1 VFWWTSRADVLEEC
15 SKTLQ
20 RMKRELLEEVNEF
33 RERGDQSVLKL
44 VEALN
49 AKAFKGDVAR
59 ALKAKVG
66 CCCIRFIAV
75 YVCYIYYICV
85 SYMNNNIKGRC
96 G

>member
-1 VFWWTSRADVLEEC
+1 MLLCVCVFWWTSRADVLEEC

-20 RMKRELLEEVNEF
+20 RMKRELLEEVNEL

-59 ALKAKVG
+59 ALKTKVV
-66 CCCIRFIAV
+66 CCSRLHC
-75 YVCYIYYICV
+75 CTCV
-85 SYMNNNIKGRC
+85 
-96 G
+96 